1 METKATP
8 YSVVWQQVS
17 PGSQIGSS
25 FGVPDYDGFLPF
37 FVLESQ
43 TDRRKGMSFEINEE
57 KLLFGICYGLH
68 GYFYGHLRYPDL
80 TEHDIVTYKALFA
93 SLAQGFRLPNPEEAF
108 LTISNHLRKVTS
120 DSWVAIAIL
129 ETGIKFLDGHHNT
142 ALRSNL
148 CLDYWRVIESVI
160 EAGQRAMLIGTVLG
174 ILEELKAELNDQ
186 NANQILGY
194 VAVTLAQSVGQGE
207 RAARF
212 WQKYG
217 RFVTDQGLRDAS
229 EHNMRH
235 PTRLRWIDLG
245 LGSQSAAVM

>member
-17 PGSQIGSS
+17 PGSQTGSS

-68 GYFYGHLRYPDL
+68 GYFYGHLTYPPL
-80 TEHDIVTYKALFA
+80 TNKDIVTYRALFA
-93 SLAQGFRLPNPEEAF
+93 VLAQGFRLPNPEGAF
-108 LTISNHLRKVTS
+108 LGISNHLRKVT
-120 DSWVAIAIL
+120 DDHWVAIAIL

-148 CLDYWRVIESVI
+148 CLDYWRVIH
-160 EAGQRAMLIGTVLG
+160 EAKDADSKERLVEMALG
-174 ILEELKAELNDQ
+174 ILDELKVELGSEAVNSF
-186 NANQILGY
+186 LGY
-194 VAVTLAQSVGQGE
+194 MAVTLAQSVGQGE

-217 RFVTDQGLRDAS
+217 RFVTGQRLRDAS
-229 EHNMRH
+229 EHNLRH
-235 PTRLRWIDLG
+235 PNQLRWIDISMETPTGAFL
-245 LGSQSAAVM
+245 